1 MALAF
6 IVLND
11 GEYYRSILDGV
22 NSGRDTDSI
31 GVMIGVILGAM
42 YGASVIEE
50 EDIRQLNEVNRL
62 DLFKIA
68 DAFSEVAEEIIR
80 EDLRMNDNRKGIFQ
94 VDNKS

>member
-31 GVMIGVILGAM
+31 GVMAGVILGAM
-42 YGASVIEE
+42 YGGEVIRK
-50 EDIRQLNEVNRL
+50 EDIKRLNKVNRL
-62 DLFKIA
+62 DLCAIA
-68 DAFSEVAEEIIR
+68 DRFSGIAKIIER
-80 EDLRMNDNRKGIFQ
+80 IFA
-94 VDNKS
+94 SMSLGRP